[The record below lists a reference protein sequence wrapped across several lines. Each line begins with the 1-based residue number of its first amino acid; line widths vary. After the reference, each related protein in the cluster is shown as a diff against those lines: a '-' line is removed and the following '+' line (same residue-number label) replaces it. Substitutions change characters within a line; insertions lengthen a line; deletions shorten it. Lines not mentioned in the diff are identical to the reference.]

1 MGVDLGVG
9 TNGIGLDLAVALNDR
24 FVVKGGFTML
34 PFSFHTASNEIEG
47 LDNVKAA
54 FENGLF
60 KPVESFL
67 SAYGLPTSWE
77 KMPHTSDLTVKP
89 GLTNGR
95 ILVDYHPSANHGFHL
110 TAGAYIGESSLL
122 KVGGG
127 YPNGFKEV
135 VKKINDLRAEF
146 SNFGI
151 PEITIDPPV
160 VNGVSVDSEKD
171 NYRLDADIKINAV
184 KPYLGIGFGRS
195 IPNRR
200 VGVQFELGVM
210 YTGTPKVTSTNP
222 DLEKALNKEKGEDF
236 DFSTYSP
243 FLQFYPVISL
253 KLTGK
258 IF

>member
-1 MGVDLGVG
+1 MENL
-9 TNGIGLDLAVALNDR
+9 
-24 FVVKGGFTML
+24 
-34 PFSFHTASNEIEG
+34 
-47 LDNVKAA
+47 KAA
-54 FENGLF
+54 FNTGKF
-60 KPVESFL
+60 ESVKTYL
-67 SAYGLPTSWE
+67 SEYGLPTSWE
-77 KMPHTSDLTVKP
+77 EMPHTSDLTVKP

-95 ILVDYHPSANHGFHL
+95 ILVDYHPSASSGFHL

-122 KVGGG
+122 KIGGG
-127 YPNGFKEV
+127 YPNEFKGIV
-135 VKKINDLRAEF
+135 DKINELRAKF
-146 SNFGI
+146 STLGI
-151 PEITIDPPV
+151 PEIKIDPPT
-160 VNGVSVDSEKD
+160 VNGVIVRNSEKT

-184 KPYLGIGFGRS
+184 KPYLGLGFGRS

-210 YTGTPKVTSTNP
+210 YTGTPKVTSTNS